1 VGLQRVD
8 YDLTQHAGYAKGRRL
23 LPSSRRNWSRAFRGL
38 AGDRPIARVADV
50 GSGTGRFTPVL
61 AEEFA
66 AEVVGVEPSAR
77 MREVAC
83 AESAH
88 PLVTYVAGSAADLP
102 LDDASADLA
111 LMFLVWH
118 HVPDRPAAARE
129 LARVLAPGARL
140 LIATTL
146 ADRLKDLLL
155 YRYFPRTRAIDAEVF
170 PTFAETVDVFAEAG
184 FAHSGLVEVHHRSAD
199 SLAEYT
205 GRQRLRALS
214 VYEHLTDDEYRD
226 GLAAMEAAA
235 AAEAEPRPV
244 ESECDLLAFTRMLA
258 PMGAM

>member
-1 VGLQRVD
+1 MGLQRVD
-8 YDLTQHAGYAKGRRL
+8 YDRTQHAGYAKGRRL
-23 LPSSRRNWSRAFRGL
+23 LPSSRRSWTRAFRAL
-38 AGDRPIARVADV
+38 AGDRPIRRVLDV

-61 AEEFA
+61 ADAFGTQ
-66 AEVVGVEPSAR
+66 VVGVEPAAR
-77 MREVAC
+77 MREIAH

-88 PLVTYVAGSAADLP
+88 PLVTYADGSAADLP
-102 LDDASADLA
+102 LDDATADLA

-155 YRYFPRTRAIDAEVF
+155 YRYFPRTRDIDVDVF
-170 PTFAETVDVFAEAG
+170 PTLAETDAVFAAAG
-184 FAHSGLVEVHHRSAD
+184 FARAALVEVHHRSAD

-205 GRQRLRALS
+205 ERQRMRALS
-214 VYEHLTDDEYRD
+214 VYEHLTDEEYRA
-226 GLAAMEAAA
+226 GLAAMEADA
-235 AAEAEPRPV
+235 AAETTPQPV
-244 ESECDLLAFTRMLA
+244 EAECDLLAYTRR
-258 PMGAM
+258 